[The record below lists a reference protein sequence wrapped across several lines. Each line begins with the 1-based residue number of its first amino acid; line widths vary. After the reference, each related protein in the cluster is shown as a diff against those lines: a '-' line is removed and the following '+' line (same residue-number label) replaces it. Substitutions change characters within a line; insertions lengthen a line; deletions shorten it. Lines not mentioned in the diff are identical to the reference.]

1 MATAMQDVFGENLLT
16 HPIEK
21 NESCLPSPQHL
32 VHKILL
38 KHKKLPEGA
47 DDGSILLRRED
58 GKQAYLYLIF
68 CVYYFKLRR
77 KH

>member
-1 MATAMQDVFGENLLT
+1 MAAAMQEVFGEHLLT

-21 NESCLPSPQHL
+21 NESYLPSPQQL
-32 VHKILL
+32 IQKIIL

-58 GKQAYLYLIF
+58 GKFFFMSNISL
-68 CVYYFKLRR
+68 
-77 KH
+77 